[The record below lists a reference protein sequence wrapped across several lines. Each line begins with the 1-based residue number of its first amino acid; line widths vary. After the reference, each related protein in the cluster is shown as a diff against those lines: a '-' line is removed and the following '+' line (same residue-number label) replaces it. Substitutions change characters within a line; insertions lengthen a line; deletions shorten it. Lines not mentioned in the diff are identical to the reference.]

1 MRLDFLGLEA
11 FLAIAERGSFH
22 RAAAHLGITQTA
34 LSHRIRKFE
43 EELREK
49 LFLRTTRSVS
59 LTPAGLALLPKVR
72 QLLGEAQELFAELRG
87 RAAARYDSVSIGCLP
102 TAAVNIMP
110 SVITEFARLYPNTAV
125 RIFDNSAGEIAEL
138 VQKGEAEFGVTILGT
153 GRWDLETRPLLKE
166 PFVLIC
172 PATHEFAERHS
183 LTWSELAGRRMI
195 RVSAQTGNR
204 TLIDDALGARSD
216 SIDWM
221 YEVQHVASAVSL
233 VAAGAGLTVLPR
245 VALDVAGPTKL
256 VAVPL
261 RNPGISRTVG
271 AVMRRGIP
279 LSAPA
284 ETLLALVATR
294 LSKRNAGVKLM
305 HEIG

>member
-22 RAAAHLGITQTA
+22 RAASHLGISQTA

-49 LFLRTTRSVS
+49 LFLRTTRAVS
-59 LTPAGLALLPKVR
+59 LTPAGLALLPRAR
-72 QLLGEAQELFAELRG
+72 QLLGEAHELFAELRG

-102 TAAVNIMP
+102 TAAVNVMP
-110 SVITEFARLYPNTAV
+110 AVIAEFARLYPDTAV
-125 RIFDNSAGEIAEL
+125 RIFDNSAGEIAER
-138 VQKGEAEFGVTILGT
+138 VQKGEAEFGITILGT

-166 PFVLIC
+166 PFMLIC
-172 PATHEFAERHS
+172 PATHEFAGRRS
-183 LTWSELAGRRMI
+183 LSWSELGGVRMI

-245 VALDVAGPTKL
+245 VALDVASPTKL
-256 VAVPL
+256 AAVPL
-261 RNPGISRTVG
+261 RNPNISRTVG

-284 ETLLALVATR
+284 ETLLALVAAR
-294 LSKRNAGVKLM
+294 LSKRNAGRQMM